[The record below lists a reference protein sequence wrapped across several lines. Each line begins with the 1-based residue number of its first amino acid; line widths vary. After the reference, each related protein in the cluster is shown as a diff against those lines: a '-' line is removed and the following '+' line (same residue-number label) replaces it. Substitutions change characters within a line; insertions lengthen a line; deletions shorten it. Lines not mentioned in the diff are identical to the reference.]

1 MCSSYTICTAVRSI
15 DESCGGIAVRCC
27 EGAIFEAGAAILT
40 VPPPLLSEIDL
51 PVGRDGNGDGMPSL
65 AAVPV

>member
-1 MCSSYTICTAVRSI
+1 ML
-15 DESCGGIAVRCC
+15 
-27 EGAIFEAGAAILT
+27 EADTAILT

-51 PVGRDGNGDGMPSL
+51 PVGRDGNGDGMPPL